1 MKQYIARLYDQ
12 VLQKRLSSKG
22 AVLIEGP
29 KWCGK
34 TTTAL
39 QQSRSIVYMQDPKTR
54 AQNIQLASVAP
65 DILLDGDTPLLIDE
79 WQIAPSL
86 WDAVRFEVD
95 KRDEFGQFIL
105 TGSAVPA
112 DLSEVYHSGTGRIS
126 RMKMRTMSLYE
137 SGESSGKVSLSALF
151 NGESLSIAKAS
162 DDLFELAFLACRGG
176 WPKTIGLK
184 DDIALRQAI
193 DYVDAV
199 ATVDISHVDGIKRNS
214 TVAYSLLKS
223 YARMVSSQGSYAS
236 MREDL
241 NQSGLSIG
249 EKTFLEYIE
258 ALRQIFVIDEVPAW
272 NPNLRSKTAIRSTPT
287 RHFVDPSI
295 GTASLGIGPKD
306 LINDLNTFGLI
317 FEDLCVRDL
326 RVYADV
332 LDGEVCHYRDKS
344 GLECDIVLR
353 LRSGKY
359 GLIEVKLGGET
370 LIDEGAKNLLELSA
384 KIDNKKMNAPSF
396 LMVLVGTGQ
405 FSYTR
410 DDGVMVV
417 PIRTLGA

>member
-1 MKQYIARLYDQ
+1 MKKYIDRLYDQ
-12 VLQKRLSSKG
+12 VLKKRLSSKG

-39 QQSRSIVYMQDPKTR
+39 QQSQSIVYMQDPKTR

-65 DILLDGDTPLLIDE
+65 DVLLNEKPPLLIDE
-79 WQIAPSL
+79 WQIAPTL

-95 KRDEFGQFIL
+95 KRDAFGQFIL
-105 TGSAVPA
+105 TGSAIPT

-126 RMKMRTMSLYE
+126 RMRMRTMSLYE
-137 SGESSGKVSLSALF
+137 SGESSGEVSLSALF
-151 NGESLSIAKAS
+151 NSEPLPVVKAS
-162 DDLFELAFLACRGG
+162 DNLFELAFLTCRGG
-176 WPKTIGLK
+176 WPKAINLE
-184 DDIALRQAI
+184 DDIALRQAM

-199 ATVDISHVDGIKRNS
+199 ATIDISRVDNVKRNS
-214 TVAYSLLKS
+214 AVAYALLKS

-241 NQSGLSIG
+241 NQSGISIG

-258 ALRQIFVIDEVPAW
+258 ALRQIFVIEEVSAW

-295 GTASLGIGPKD
+295 GTAALGIGPKD

-359 GLIEVKLGGET
+359 GLIEVKLGGEA
-370 LIDEGAKNLLELSA
+370 LINEGAENLLKLNE
-384 KIDNKKMNAPSF
+384 KIDKEKMNDPSF
-396 LMVLVGTGQ
+396 LMVLIGTGE
-405 FSYTR
+405 FSYMR
-410 DDGVMVV
+410 NDGVMVV
-417 PIRTLGA
+417 PIRTLGV